1 MCDNI
6 ILLNLIE
13 SSDSDETKDE
23 CVSCGER
30 AYFSAKTTKQA
41 DARNAMI
48 CGTSILNENVMMC
61 RYRCMLQYDSLQF
74 RCNNKRATGDDHT

>member
-1 MCDNI
+1 MKQKMNVCHV
-6 ILLNLIE
+6 
-13 SSDSDETKDE
+13 
-23 CVSCGER
+23 VSR
-30 AYFSAKTTKQA
+30 HIFSAKTAKQA

-74 RCNNKRATGDDHT
+74 RCNNKHATGDDHT